1 MNLDETCDFSPN
13 TPVGLILFNQ
23 ISYLE
28 SCNGQWIGL
37 IASNTRLAII
47 RVPRGGIHEKTSDAG
62 DIITANFL
70 DFPPNLGIF
79 RPFQVILG
87 HFRQF

>member
-1 MNLDETCDFSPN
+1 MLM
-13 TPVGLILFNQ
+13 
-23 ISYLE
+23 ISVSENNEYVIDKDDDDD
-28 SCNGQWIGL
+28 NDGDD
-37 IASNTRLAII
+37 TYMKK
-47 RVPRGGIHEKTSDAG
+47 RGDAG

-79 RPFQVILG
+79 RSFQVILG